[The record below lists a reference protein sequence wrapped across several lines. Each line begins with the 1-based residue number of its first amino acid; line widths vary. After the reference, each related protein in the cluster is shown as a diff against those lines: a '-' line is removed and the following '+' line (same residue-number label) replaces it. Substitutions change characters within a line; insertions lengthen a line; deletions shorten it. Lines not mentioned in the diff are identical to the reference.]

1 MMDQIG
7 FADGWGA
14 VGKGKE
20 KLSVPVRVWVWA
32 SGEMVVRHRWVKLE
46 EDGLNR
52 KSRLENFILDTL
64 SLK

>member
-1 MMDQIG
+1 MIGQIG

-32 SGEMVVRHRWVKLE
+32 SGEMVVRHGWVKLE
-46 EDGLNR
+46 EER
-52 KSRLENFILDTL
+52 VE
-64 SLK
+64 